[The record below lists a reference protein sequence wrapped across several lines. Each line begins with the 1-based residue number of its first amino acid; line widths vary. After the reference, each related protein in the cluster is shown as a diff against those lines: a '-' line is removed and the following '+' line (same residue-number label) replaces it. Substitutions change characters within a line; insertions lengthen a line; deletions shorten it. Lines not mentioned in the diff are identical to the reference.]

1 MKKTILI
8 ILTTFLIIDVN
19 AQCKSPYYKLKEGTV
34 IVMESFDNK
43 DKFQTRQE
51 TKVLKFDETADGFEA
66 TIGYKVT
73 DKKGKTASEGEYK
86 MSCSQDVFKID
97 MSNFVPAESMTGF
110 ENMEVDVQ
118 MDQLEYPSSLSV
130 GSTLKDASITITTQN
145 SPIPMKM
152 EVNITD
158 RKVEGKEMVTTPAGT
173 FDCYKISYNT
183 SSKMMIAKMN
193 YFSIEYLSENSGAVK
208 TETYKSNGNLVGY
221 TLITQYDL

>member
-1 MKKTILI
+1 
-8 ILTTFLIIDVN
+8 
-19 AQCKSPYYKLKEGTV
+19 
-34 IVMESFDNK
+34 
-43 DKFQTRQE
+43 
-51 TKVLKFDETADGFEA
+51 
-66 TIGYKVT
+66 
-73 DKKGKTASEGEYK
+73 
-86 MSCSQDVFKID
+86 